1 MCGLL
6 KIEVHSSYKRP
17 YMVYMGGGGGEEG
30 GKGKV
35 VIMQKLFKIYQLSSV
50 HKGCFFIH

>member
-17 YMVYMGGGGGEEG
+17 YMVYMGGGGGGGGGGE
-30 GKGKV
+30 GKGCDHA
-35 VIMQKLFKIYQLSSV
+35 KI
-50 HKGCFFIH
+50 I